1 MSLSAHDEFLHV
13 IAHQARVAYATQQLS
28 MCRKA
33 LQAWQ
38 ANAPDE
44 IYDRTHMANQLAD
57 YTRQIAHWQDYLGS
71 LGAMPNL
78 LRGCEM
84 PLF

>member
-1 MSLSAHDEFLHV
+1 MSLSANDEFLNV

-38 ANAPDE
+38 ANAADE
-44 IYDRTHMANQLAD
+44 VRDRTHVTEQLAD

-71 LGAMPNL
+71 LGVMPNL
-78 LRGCEM
+78 LRECEM